1 MGGRGSGR
9 QMFWSDITKLDD
21 GLRLDINKLVR
32 DDLIAADRW
41 NTGALKWTRAR
52 TGEDRGNIGY
62 EINTLITSE
71 MWLRVYYTSTIR
83 GEKHNMDYK
92 IPLTTTQPHY
102 GGKRFWFLC
111 PSTGKRTSIL
121 YSPPGSKYFA
131 SRYAYRLKY
140 QSQSEG
146 PFDRAVSRKF
156 RLRDK
161 IGGKKHWMRPKGM
174 HEKTYRRL
182 LNAYLQA
189 EEVSDNMLAQEYMRR
204 FGQHF

>member
-9 QMFWSDITKLDD
+9 QMFWSDITKLND

-32 DDLIAADRW
+32 DKLIAADRW
-41 NTGALKWTRAR
+41 NHGTLKWTSTR

-62 EINTLITSE
+62 EINTRTPSD

-83 GEKHNMDYK
+83 GEKHKMDYK
-92 IPLTTTQPHY
+92 IRLTTTQPHY
-102 GGKRFWFLC
+102 GGRRFWFICSLM
-111 PSTGKRTSIL
+111 GKKTSVL
-121 YSPPGSKYFA
+121 YSPPGSKWFA

-156 RLRDK
+156 RLQDK
-161 IGGKKHWMRPKGM
+161 IGGENHYRRPKGM
-174 HEKTYRRL
+174 HEKTYQRL
-182 LNAYLQA
+182 LNAYWQA
-189 EEVSDNMLAQEYMRR
+189 EQVSDNILAQEYMRR